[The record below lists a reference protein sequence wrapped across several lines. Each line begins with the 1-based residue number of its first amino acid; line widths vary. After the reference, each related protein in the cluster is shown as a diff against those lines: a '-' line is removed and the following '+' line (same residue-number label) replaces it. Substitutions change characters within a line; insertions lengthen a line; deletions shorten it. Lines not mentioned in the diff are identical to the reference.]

1 MNKTTKNPIFLKNNH
16 GNAKLQILKE
26 KKPVDS
32 NEGHNDEKYHIL
44 IRKIS

>member
-1 MNKTTKNPIFLKNNH
+1 MNKTTRNPIFPKNNQ

-32 NEGHNDEKYHIL
+32 NDHLHPG
-44 IRKIS
+44 RA